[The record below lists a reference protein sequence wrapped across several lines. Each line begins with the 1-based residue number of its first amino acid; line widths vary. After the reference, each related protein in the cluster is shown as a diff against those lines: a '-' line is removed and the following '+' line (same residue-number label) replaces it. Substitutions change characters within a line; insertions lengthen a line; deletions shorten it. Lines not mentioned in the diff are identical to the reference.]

1 MCPLENPTD
10 FCVPELLEKKTSDDM
25 EEPVEHKD
33 ADVTESG
40 AGMLP
45 HSSTL
50 NEKN

>member
-10 FCVPELLEKKTSDDM
+10 FCVPELLKKNASDDV
-25 EEPVEHKD
+25 EETVEHKD

-40 AGMLP
+40 AGMLLQ
-45 HSSTL
+45 SSTQ